1 MFDELIDR
9 LKEKLLRFLYDIEF
23 KLWCKE
29 IDLRKKLNIKNTKKQ
44 LNENT

>member
-29 IDLRKKLNIKNTKKQ
+29 MELRKKLETKNKIKHI
-44 LNENT
+44 